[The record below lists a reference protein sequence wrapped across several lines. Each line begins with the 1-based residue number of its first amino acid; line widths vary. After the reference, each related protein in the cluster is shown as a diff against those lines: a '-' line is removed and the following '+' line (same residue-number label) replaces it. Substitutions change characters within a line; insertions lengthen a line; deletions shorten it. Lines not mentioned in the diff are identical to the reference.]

1 MSKAVKI
8 KADLMWANLQKRN
21 DMSGKYQV
29 DLCNLSPA
37 AVGALE
43 DMGLAVKSKED
54 KGFFITCK
62 SNNPIHAYD
71 DNGNDLSEVLVGNG
85 SEAICAISTYDW
97 EFRGKK
103 GISPSLRRLVVTKL
117 ETYDDAEAEMVD
129 EDDEVL

>member
-54 KGFFITCK
+54 RA
-62 SNNPIHAYD
+62 SSY
-71 DNGNDLSEVLVGNG
+71 L
-85 SEAICAISTYDW
+85 
-97 EFRGKK
+97 
-103 GISPSLRRLVVTKL
+103 
-117 ETYDDAEAEMVD
+117 
-129 EDDEVL
+129 